1 MRLHA
6 ARLYRTVAAGTFRR
20 YSTYRAATIA
30 GVFTNTVF
38 GFIMAYT
45 YLALWNVRPHLGGY
59 TASDALTYVF
69 IGQSLFAVVAVFGG
83 GATDDMI
90 GRIRSGDISVDLYRP
105 VDLQTW
111 WLATDLGRAAF
122 QFLARGIPPTVVG
135 ALAFHLS
142 LPSDPLVWLAF
153 LLSAF
158 LGLLVSFSVRYL
170 VALSGFWLIDTS
182 GTQAAAGILGMFF
195 SGQLLPLNIFPG
207 ALKQIAMLLPWAG
220 MQQLPIDVLL
230 RTTASLGGL
239 GGVLA
244 LQVTWAAVLLALG
257 RLVTA
262 TAVRKVVF
270 QGG

>member
-1 MRLHA
+1 MRQHA
-6 ARLYRTVAAGTFRR
+6 ARLYPTVAAGTFRR
-20 YSTYRAATIA
+20 YATYRAATIA
-30 GVFTNTVF
+30 GVFTNTIF

-45 YLALWNVRPHLGGY
+45 YLALWNARPHLGGY
-59 TASDALTYVF
+59 TAADALTYVF
-69 IGQSLFAVVAVFGG
+69 VGQSLFAVVAVFGG
-83 GATDDMI
+83 GATDDLI
-90 GRIRSGDISVDLYRP
+90 DRIRSGDISVDLYRP

-111 WLATDLGRAAF
+111 WLATDLGRAGF
-122 QFLARGIPPTVVG
+122 QFLARGIPPTIVG
-135 ALAFHLS
+135 ALVFDLS

-158 LGLLVSFSVRYL
+158 LGLIVSFGIRYL
-170 VALSGFWLIDTS
+170 VALTGFWLIDTS
-182 GTQAAAGILGMFF
+182 GTRAAAGILGMFF

-207 ALKQIAMLLPWAG
+207 GLKQIAMLLPWAG

-230 RTTASLGGL
+230 GTTSALGGL

-244 LQVTWAAVLLALG
+244 LQAAWACATVALG